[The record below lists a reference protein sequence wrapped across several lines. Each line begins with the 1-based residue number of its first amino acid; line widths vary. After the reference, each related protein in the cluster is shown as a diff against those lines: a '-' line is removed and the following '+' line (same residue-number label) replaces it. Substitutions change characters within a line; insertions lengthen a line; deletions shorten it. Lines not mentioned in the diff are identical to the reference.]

1 MLSLTVNEKT
11 WLHGISVPL
20 KLGLLAI
27 ITLLM
32 LPINGWLSASLL
44 TLIVAG
50 LYLSAGMAFA
60 RAGLKHLRPLVWLLG
75 LIFLYH
81 VVTDRAE
88 EGFAICLKIFAM
100 VGLANLVT
108 MSSRLDDMMAVVDWL
123 SRPFYR
129 FGLPPR
135 AMGLAMGLV
144 IRFTPVFLQK
154 AGLLNEAWRARRPRG
169 TSPRVIVPLA
179 LGALDDADRVADAL
193 RARGGL
199 ATAINGDDGS
209 AQKGHMSGTE
219 TQT

>member
-32 LPINGWLSASLL
+32 MPVNSWWVSCILAAL
-44 TLIVAG
+44 VAA
-50 LYLSAGMAFA
+50 LYLSAGTSFA
-60 RAGLKHLRPLVWLLG
+60 RLGLKYLRPLFWLLG

-81 VVTDRAE
+81 VLTDRAE
-88 EGFAICLKIFAM
+88 DGFAICLKIFAM

-135 AMGLAMGLV
+135 ALGLAMGLV

-154 AGLLNEAWRARRPRG
+154 AGLLNEAWRARRARG
-169 TSPRVIVPLA
+169 SSPRVIVPLA

-199 ATAINGDDGS
+199 AGSSAPQGTQAPNGPT
-209 AQKGHMSGTE
+209 H
-219 TQT
+219 